1 VSSIFLLNIE
11 IIFIYVQTLLR
22 EAKDPLAEWLDKI
35 QGSTVTEHSI
45 FTKLSQHW
53 ESEFHKDMD
62 ALNVRININTNNIS
76 HRLHTIVS

>member
-1 VSSIFLLNIE
+1 
-11 IIFIYVQTLLR
+11 LR

-62 ALNVRININTNNIS
+62 ALNVRINIDVNMNNIS
-76 HRLHTIVS
+76 HRLQALLIVSQNNCSGFKTHCTDKS

>member
-1 VSSIFLLNIE
+1 LTFLSNVK
-11 IIFIYVQTLLR
+11 IIFIGVQILLR
-22 EAKDPLAEWLDKI
+22 EAKDLLAEWLDRI

-62 ALNVRININTNNIS
+62 ALNVRMWYQYE
-76 HRLHTIVS
+76 